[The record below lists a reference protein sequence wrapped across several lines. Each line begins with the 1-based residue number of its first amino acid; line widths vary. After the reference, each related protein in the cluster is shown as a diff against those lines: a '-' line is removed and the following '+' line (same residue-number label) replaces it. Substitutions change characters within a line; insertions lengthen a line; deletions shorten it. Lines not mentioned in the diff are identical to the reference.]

1 MDAYKTDVE
10 YHQGDTSFTPVP
22 NTTVGMKIY
31 IT

>member
-22 NTTVGMKIY
+22 APTVSMKIY